1 MCPCGFMLLTPVQNV
16 KSSSDSR
23 ANETTKKENQ
33 KILSRRQQHRYRAT
47 RKSCT
52 ISKSLN
58 TSTRKNSSQQIQF
71 LLGSMASNCLPIR
84 LSLHHFRRNRQV
96 RKRKRKTK
104 NRNSNVWLTAQP
116 TPIQTRFSNLCRS
129 SVLKSSSRPQPRFT
143 FIHPGPFISDCWA
156 NQPKTS
162 ANGSMPS
169 AWDLER
175 ARLSKTTMTNFLHPH
190 YLTRMTLMMTTGSH
204 LRLPAQSQIDQA
216 T

>member
-1 MCPCGFMLLTPVQNV
+1 MGWGWATCTTSHFPNLMRWKAFGNPIPKLVRWETFGNSQKNKLYATVPLYLGT
-16 KSSSDSR
+16 K
-23 ANETTKKENQ
+23 TTK
-33 KILSRRQQHRYRAT
+33 
-47 RKSCT
+47 T
-52 ISKSLN
+52 IY
-58 TSTRKNSSQQIQF
+58 IYIYF
-71 LLGSMASNCLPIR
+71 
-84 LSLHHFRRNRQV
+84 
-96 RKRKRKTK
+96 
-104 NRNSNVWLTAQP
+104 WLTAQP
-116 TPIQTRFSNLCRS
+116 TPIRTRFSNLCRS
-129 SVLKSSSRPQPRFT
+129 SVLKSSSRPQPRFA